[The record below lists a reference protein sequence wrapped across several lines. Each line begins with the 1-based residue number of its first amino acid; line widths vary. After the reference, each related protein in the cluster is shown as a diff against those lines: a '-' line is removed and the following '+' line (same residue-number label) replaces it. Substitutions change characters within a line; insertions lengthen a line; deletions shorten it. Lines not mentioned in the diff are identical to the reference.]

1 MESKYYLDKAI
12 HEYLGK
18 MGTITSKKIMNYVY
32 SEYNIDA
39 NMEEISN
46 ILKKRAS
53 ILEIVDGIF
62 VDKNSFLSF
71 VKETDMHL
79 LKSQIEFQ
87 YFVSINEVQ
96 MVEIL
101 DMVKSYKNKKLN
113 LYTIDEFENTDKTTI
128 ENEEKS
134 TLEKSNEVE
143 KQNEIK
149 WTYGKILNFG
159 MEYGYINSSWV
170 QNIDY
175 SLEKEVQDYFETIE
189 EIEEKG
195 IKIKY

>member
-1 MESKYYLDKAI
+1 MELKYYLDKAI
-12 HEYLGK
+12 DEYLGK

-46 ILKKRAS
+46 ILKERAS

-87 YFVSINEVQ
+87 YFVSINEGQ

-128 ENEEKS
+128 ENE
-134 TLEKSNEVE
+134 VE

-149 WTYGKILNFG
+149 WTYSKILDFG